1 MICYAE
7 GYAELFYS
15 ICEVMHSLI
24 FGTAKKNKKKRVS
37 RVRYAKI
44 FNSAF
49 YQHSNDIY
57 SKYIKEYLVLVL

>member
-1 MICYAE
+1 MPRVT
-7 GYAELFYS
+7 LSYS
-15 ICEVMHSLI
+15 IPYARLCIASFLAN